1 MTQPFPHLFSPG
13 RLRGLTLPNRL
24 VMAPMESNLA
34 AADGSVSDAM
44 LAYYTARAA
53 GGVGMVIVEYACVD
67 RPLGLGGS
75 PQLGIDDDA
84 LIDSHRRLTA
94 AIAAQ
99 GARSCLQLFHAG
111 RQTLRRFTGGQAP
124 VAASPIACRV
134 YREEPRGLTIPEI
147 EALTVKFGE
156 AAARAVAAGYDAVEI
171 HGAHGYLIG
180 GFLSGASN
188 HRTDSYGGP
197 LENRLRFPLAV
208 VSAVRQG
215 AGEAPVIFRL
225 SAEEFVEGGT
235 GITEALAM
243 APRLAAA
250 GADALHVSTGTAERM
265 DCNVDPVSAPQGWRV
280 PLARQIR
287 AVAGVPV
294 LTVGVIRQPEVAE
307 QAVADGSADFVALGR
322 ALLADPDWP
331 AKAKRGAVEAI
342 RPCTSCNWCVDQ
354 LLSHKRLGCA
364 ENPRAGRETE
374 APIRRTGAGRN
385 AAVVG
390 GGPGGMVAAL
400 LLHDAGFRVTLF
412 ERAATLGL
420 GLVASGTPPGKD
432 KFFWYR
438 DYLVR
443 RLEQARVAVRLN
455 AEATP
460 EDILALAPDIAVVA
474 TGAANRVLP
483 VETTQDAP
491 LGFAHDLLT
500 GEAPLADATPGHG
513 PVVIVGS
520 GETGCECA
528 EYVAD
533 AGHEVVLVSRS
544 PERRLARRAQYV
556 YRRQLVARLESNPR
570 VRIETGMELAAV
582 GNGHAVLR
590 HTDGTTQRR
599 PASRVLLALGRVP
612 ENGLAET
619 LRAAGL
625 PTYVIGDSREV
636 GRIGDAVH
644 DAYAAVRAFT
654 RAEAE
659 TGMMAA
665 GAADVTALSC

>member
-1 MTQPFPHLFSPG
+1 MAPTFPHLFSPG
-13 RLRGLTLPNRL
+13 RLRGLVLPNRL

-34 AADGSVSDAM
+34 ADDGSVSDAM

-75 PQLGIDDDA
+75 PQLGIDDDS
-84 LIDSHRRLTA
+84 LIAEHRRLTA
-94 AIAAQ
+94 AIAAH

-111 RQTLRRFTGGQAP
+111 RQTLRRFTGGEAP
-124 VAASPIACRV
+124 VAASAIACRV
-134 YREEPRGLTIPEI
+134 YREEPREI
-147 EALTVKFGE
+147 TATEIGELVEKFGR

-188 HRTDSYGGP
+188 RRTDAYGGS
-197 LENRLRFPLAV
+197 LANRMRFPLAV
-208 VSAVRQG
+208 VSAVRRG

-225 SAEEFVEGGT
+225 SAEEFVTGGT
-235 GITEALAM
+235 TLEEAIAM
-243 APRLAAA
+243 ARPLVAA

-265 DCNVDPVSAPQGWRV
+265 DRNVDPVSAPQGWRI
-280 PLARQIR
+280 PLASRIR
-287 AVAGVPV
+287 AEAGVPV
-294 LTVGVIRQPEVAE
+294 LTVGVIRQPDVAE
-307 QAVADGSADFVALGR
+307 QAIADGSADFVALGR
-322 ALLADPDWP
+322 ALLADPQWP
-331 AKAKRGAVEAI
+331 EKARRGAVAEI

-354 LLSHKRLGCA
+354 LLAHKRLGCA
-364 ENPRAGRETE
+364 ENPRTGREIE
-374 APIRRTGAGRN
+374 PPILRAGAGRA

-412 ERAATLGL
+412 EKAGALGL
-420 GLVASGTPPGKD
+420 GLVASAMPPGKD

-443 RLEQARVAVRLN
+443 RLEASGVELRL
-455 AEATP
+455 ASDATP
-460 EDILALAPDIAVVA
+460 DDVLALRPALAVVA
-474 TGAANRVLP
+474 TGAANRALP
-483 VETTQDAP
+483 IVSGGGGAGTGSGPAP
-491 LGFAHDLLT
+491 IGFAHDVLT
-500 GEAPLADATPGHG
+500 GAAPLGDG

-528 EYVAD
+528 EYVAESGR
-533 AGHEVVLVSRS
+533 AVLLVSRS

-570 VRIETGMELAAV
+570 IRIETGVEVAAV
-582 GNGHAVLR
+582 GNGHVVLR
-590 HTDGTTQRR
+590 DREGVEHRH
-599 PASRVLLALGRVP
+599 PAGQVLLALGRVP
-612 ENGLAET
+612 ENGLADA
-619 LRAAGL
+619 LRAAGV
-625 PTYVIGDSREV
+625 PTHVIGDSRAV

-644 DAYAAVRAFT
+644 DAYAAVRAAT
-654 RAEAE
+654 HAWDDGRAEPVA
-659 TGMMAA
+659 
-665 GAADVTALSC
+665 ALSC